1 MQGAVAKR
9 LESTLAASDSNAR
22 DGTIA
27 RGWWPYT
34 RVAKDYLHVS
44 PDLLRDAIFAGEL
57 PAYQKPI
64 TRGRK
69 DSKRPVVFVYI
80 PDVDEWI
87 RSTWAPVTRDTLGV
101 LA

>member
-1 MQGAVAKR
+1 M
-9 LESTLAASDSNAR
+9 ASDNSSAR
-22 DGTIA
+22 DGTMG

-44 PDLLRDAIFAGEL
+44 PDLLRDAIYSGAL

-69 DSKRPVVFVYI
+69 DSNRPIVFVSI
-80 PDVDEWI
+80 EDVDEWI
-87 RSTWAPVTRDTLGV
+87 RSTWVRVTREQLGA
-101 LA
+101 LI